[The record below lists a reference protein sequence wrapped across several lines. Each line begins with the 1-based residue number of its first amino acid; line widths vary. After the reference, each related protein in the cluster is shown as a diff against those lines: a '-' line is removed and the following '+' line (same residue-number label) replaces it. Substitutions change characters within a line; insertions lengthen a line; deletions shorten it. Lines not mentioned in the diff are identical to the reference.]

1 MSAAL
6 ADTVTMLAVGVGLV
20 LLAAYASAV
29 ESSFARVT
37 RGRATDLRQAGRRG
51 ADRLERLLQDTPA
64 AVNTATFV
72 RVGLET
78 AAVAAFVV
86 ALTRLVPDW
95 AAVVLGGTVVAAVIF
110 ALVGA
115 AGRTVGQQH
124 PDGVALSGAGLVS
137 RTQLVAG
144 PVVRGLVALA
154 NGVVP
159 GKGLASGPF
168 ATEAELLE
176 FVERAEADAVIEPG
190 ESLMLQRVV
199 HLGDTVARE
208 VMVPRPDMVTL
219 DAGTDLPTALG
230 LHLRSG
236 FSRVPV
242 VGRTSDDVVGVSY
255 VKDVAARLHENP
267 PSPDGPTV
275 VADDVMRAAVFVP
288 ESKPADD
295 LLREMQAGSVHLAV
309 VIDEYGGVAGL
320 VTIEDLLEEI
330 VGQIS
335 DEYDDEEPETEVL
348 GEDRWRL
355 SARTHLMALS
365 EITDR
370 DVEDDDVDTVAGL
383 LTKHLGRVP
392 IRGSSVEV
400 DGLRITADRR
410 GRRNRLLTVV
420 VDRLPEP
427 EPEEEREERR
437 ERARE
442 EREERRDRARED
454 RDERRDERQSVRAS
468 AGSGEDERSGDR

>member
-1 MSAAL
+1 MSDAAT
-6 ADTVTMLAVGVGLV
+6 DTVVLLVVGALLV
-20 LLAAYASAV
+20 LLAAYASAL
-29 ESSFARVT
+29 ESSLARVT
-37 RGRATDLRQAGRRG
+37 RGRAEDLRLAGRRG
-51 ADRLERLLQDTPA
+51 ADRLERLLEDTPGT
-64 AVNTATFV
+64 VNTATFV
-72 RVGLET
+72 RVVLET
-78 AAVAAFVV
+78 AAVSALVV
-86 ALTRLVPDW
+86 ALTRVGPDW
-95 AAVVLGGTVVAAVIF
+95 LAVVLGGTAVAALTFV
-110 ALVGA
+110 LVGA
-115 AGRTVGQQH
+115 AGRTVGHQH
-124 PDGVALSGAGLVS
+124 AEAVALAGAGLLA

-144 PVVRGLVALA
+144 PLVRLLVGLARV
-154 NGVVP
+154 VVP
-159 GKGLASGPF
+159 GRGLPSGPF

-176 FVERAEADAVIEPG
+176 FVEQAEADAVIERG

-219 DAGTDLPTALG
+219 ETGTDLERALR

-242 VGRTSDDVVGVSY
+242 VGRDADDVVGVSY
-255 VKDVAARLHENP
+255 LKDVAARLQEQRRLAARNGGVG
-267 PSPDGPTV
+267 PDVDGAAT

-335 DEYDDEEPETEVL
+335 DEYDVEQRETEQL
-348 GEDRWRL
+348 AEDRWRL

-365 EITDR
+365 ETTGR
-370 DVEDDDVDTVAGL
+370 DVEDDEVDTVAGL

-392 IRGSSVEV
+392 IRGSSAEV
-400 DGLRITADRR
+400 AGLRITADRR
-410 GRRNRLLTVV
+410 GRRNRLLTVIV
-420 VDRLPEP
+420 ERLPEP
-427 EPEEEREERR
+427 QDDDGGDDEPEEARGGGRRREERTGA
-437 ERARE
+437 ER
-442 EREERRDRARED
+442 
-454 RDERRDERQSVRAS
+454 
-468 AGSGEDERSGDR
+468 G